1 MATAFKID
9 REKVKSVYSGKDGH
23 CCCGCS
29 GTHSYASKHREA
41 AGKSRGYPIKD
52 DEVNDTQVTRVINKI
67 EKLAEKG
74 VTVDVIRETCI
85 SAVEGKRLYI
95 VYYN

>member
-1 MATAFKID
+1 MSTEFKID
-9 REKVKSVYSGKDGH
+9 REKVKSVYSGKDDH

-29 GTHSYASKHREA
+29 GTHYYASKHREE
-41 AGKSRGYPIKD
+41 AGKRRGYAIAD
-52 DEVNDTQVTRVINKI
+52 EEVNDKQVTRIINRI

-74 VTVDVIRETCI
+74 VTVDVIRETCL
-85 SAVEGKRLYI
+85 SVVDGKRLYI